1 MKGYRTCHSP
11 YASVLIWM
19 FGTLC
24 FFSSPIVLAQLSTDL
39 QKDYWNANHAV
50 QQKAARAIVKSKV
63 PYDEVEHFLKQGR
76 SYAKNVSKGFLTWD
90 RVTPEG
96 IQLFTLLFVPY
107 DYTPEKKWPVRVVLH
122 GDISHKDAYNVFRF
136 IDTTLTAYKEV
147 EEIRIYPSGYF
158 AARWYYKIQYENV
171 MHLLDSVKQLY
182 NIDENQ
188 VSLGGFS
195 DGGTGTFAFANYDVT
210 PYSCFLP
217 YIGSCASL
225 KVLGTKQVYFNNF
238 RNKPMFIENG
248 KLDQTFPPSVVLPY
262 INEILRL
269 NDSVTFLMIDSCDHT
284 LRWIP
289 QFKDSIDRFMV
300 RHQRNPY
307 PPHLIWQTE
316 NTTIFNRNHWIIIT
330 GIGKSPSNALS
341 LNDYNEVIA
350 DGHYVTAFRRDSLPA
365 IIDVTAKENTI
376 EVLTRNVTSYKLLL
390 STDQFDFAK
399 PVKIMTNNVL
409 SFEGILHPQVQTL
422 LKWNQHDNDRSMLF
436 ATELEL
442 VPGKVFRQR

>member
-1 MKGYRTCHSP
+1 M
-11 YASVLIWM
+11 
-19 FGTLC
+19 C
-24 FFSSPIVLAQLSTDL
+24 FFSSPIVLAQLSPDL
-39 QKDYWNANHAV
+39 QNDYWNTSHAV
-50 QQKAARAIVKSKV
+50 QHKAARAIVKSKV
-63 PYDEVEHFLKQGR
+63 SYEEVAHFLKQGR
-76 SYAKNVSKGFLTWD
+76 SFSKNISKGFLSWD
-90 RVTPEG
+90 RATPEG
-96 IQLFTLLFVPY
+96 IQLFALIFVPY

-122 GDISHKDAYNVFRF
+122 GDISHKDPMNVFRF
-136 IDTTLTAYKEV
+136 IDTTLEAYKKV

-171 MHLLDSVKQLY
+171 MHLLDSIKQLY

-195 DGGTGTFAFANYDVT
+195 DGGTGTYAFANYDVT

-248 KLDQTFPPSVVLPY
+248 KLDQTFPPAVVLPY
-262 INEILRL
+262 VNEILRL

-289 QFKDSIDRFMV
+289 QYKDSIDRFIL
-300 RHQRNPY
+300 RHHRNPY
-307 PPHLIWQTE
+307 PSHLTWQTE
-316 NTTIFNRNHWIIIT
+316 NTKLFNRNHWVIIT

-350 DGHYVTAFRRDSLPA
+350 DGRYVTAFRRDSLSG
-365 IIDVTAKENTI
+365 IIEVTAKENTI
-376 EVLTRNVTSYKLLL
+376 EVLTRNVTGYKLLL
-390 STDQFDFAK
+390 SADQFDFAK
-399 PVKIMTNNVL
+399 PVKVMTNNIL
-409 SFEGILHPQVQTL
+409 SFEGIIYPEVQTL
-422 LKWNQHDNDRSMLF
+422 LDWNQHDNDRTMLF
-436 ATELEL
+436 AAELEV
-442 VPGKVFRQR
+442 VPGKAFRQK